1 MGRAKKKVTDDGS
14 SSYSVVRMPGFKM
27 DLHKQQQSL
36 IYSDLNAAR
45 QKLQEENQM
54 LRDELAEAKM
64 IIRLLKMKLEEQD
77 AAAAKIK
84 PPTTNAVNS
93 KDSTVKGGVPANY
106 AKAVDRSK
114 KKRYLFKQ
122 KTPTRREAFLNPRPP
137 GARAFIARRR
147 SLSPQQQQLPHQ
159 QHSPQISPRSTFSPI
174 IGNDNGKDVDDNVNY
189 LPQQMSASSCSQSRI
204 EEVVEQLG
212 TTTLGP

>member
-1 MGRAKKKVTDDGS
+1 
-14 SSYSVVRMPGFKM
+14 MPGFKM

-93 KDSTVKGGVPANY
+93 KDSTVKGGVPASY

-122 KTPTRREAFLNPRPP
+122 KTPSRREAFLNPRPP
-137 GARAFIARRR
+137 GARAFAARRR
-147 SLSPQQQQLPHQ
+147 SLSPQQQQQLPRQ

-174 IGNDNGKDVDDNVNY
+174 IGNGNDQVDDNVNY
-189 LPQQMSASSCSQSRI
+189 LPRQMSASSCSQSRI